1 MLAVAWPSW
10 RWTALMLAPWRTE
23 EERAA
28 PPLYAHKVT
37 VDRAYGGHGLGAEL
51 LDWAGT
57 RAADEGSDWLRV
69 DVWTTNERLPDY
81 LRQGF
86 TCVRTV
92 VLPHNPAGALFQR
105 PAQPRPPWSPAGS
118 TGDATGRD
126 VGEACSRSAP
136 SFPIDRVT
144 PRLDTM

>member
-37 VDRAYGGHGLGAEL
+37 VDRAYGGHGLGGEL

-69 DVWTTNERLPDY
+69 EVWTTNERLQHY

-105 PAQPRPPWSPAGS
+105 PAQPRPPRPARPAMRRGGTWAKHARVPPRRSRS
-118 TGDATGRD
+118 TG
-126 VGEACSRSAP
+126 
-136 SFPIDRVT
+136 
-144 PRLDTM
+144 